1 MIWFLVISVTAV
13 ENLVLDLVILNLN
26 RRLTAAVEEC
36 QQGRHPNW
44 PGLEQDSLDED
55 VTNLYKETSQSQL
68 MKPSAFCTNKMDSF
82 PI

>member
-1 MIWFLVISVTAV
+1 MCLKIVFTFIWFLVISVTAI

-44 PGLEQDSLDED
+44 PGLKEDSLDED
-55 VTNLYKETSQSQL
+55 VTNL
-68 MKPSAFCTNKMDSF
+68 KMNFERFVD
-82 PI
+82 

>member
-55 VTNLYKETSQSQL
+55 VTNLKINFERFL
-68 MKPSAFCTNKMDSF
+68 D
-82 PI
+82 